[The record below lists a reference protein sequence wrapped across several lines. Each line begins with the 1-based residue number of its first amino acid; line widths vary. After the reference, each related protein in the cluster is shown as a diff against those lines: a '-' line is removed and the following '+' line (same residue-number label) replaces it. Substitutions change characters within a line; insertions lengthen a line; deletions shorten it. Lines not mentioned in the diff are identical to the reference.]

1 MGASLLCAPAEA
13 ATLEAW
19 RFDRTQNRLE
29 LRTDQGVQP
38 VAQLVFS
45 PTRLVIDLPG
55 INLGRPKVEEAIGGT
70 IRSLRIAQFDR
81 QTTRVVVELAPGYT
95 IDPNQVRFQGTFANR
110 WTVTLPT
117 PRYDPQLG
125 AIAVTPPSQSTPP
138 GRPAPTPPRPT
149 VPTTPGVVVVPDS
162 ASPPT
167 PSLPPNRPGTVVV
180 PDSASPPPTSSPRPT
195 PPTSPRPVPTPS
207 IKPPTE
213 RVVVVID
220 PGHGGPDPG
229 AIGIGGLRETDVVLP
244 VAKQIATLLEKQGVE
259 AILTRSTERDLD
271 LAPRV
276 NLAEE
281 VDATVFVSI
290 HANAVGLSRP
300 EVNGLETYYYDSGLD
315 LANTIHRTIL
325 EDVNV
330 TDRRVRKANFYVLR
344 ETSMPAVLV
353 ELGFVTGATDA
364 ARLRNPT
371 YRNQMAAAI
380 ARGIL
385 RYLQRI

>member
-1 MGASLLCAPAEA
+1 
-13 ATLEAW
+13 
-19 RFDRTQNRLE
+19 
-29 LRTDQGVQP
+29 
-38 VAQLVFS
+38 
-45 PTRLVIDLPG
+45 
-55 INLGRPKVEEAIGGT
+55 
-70 IRSLRIAQFDR
+70 
-81 QTTRVVVELAPGYT
+81 
-95 IDPNQVRFQGTFANR
+95 
-110 WTVTLPT
+110 
-117 PRYDPQLG
+117 
-125 AIAVTPPSQSTPP
+125 
-138 GRPAPTPPRPT
+138 
-149 VPTTPGVVVVPDS
+149 
-162 ASPPT
+162 
-167 PSLPPNRPGTVVV
+167 
-180 PDSASPPPTSSPRPT
+180 
-195 PPTSPRPVPTPS
+195 
-207 IKPPTE
+207 
-213 RVVVVID
+213 VVVID